1 MIFGHKA
8 ASIPSYTDFFN
19 QGEVYNYFPCKEMT
33 KETLENVMA
42 LEKERHEIVMDMIS
56 IILDEMETENEA

>member
-1 MIFGHKA
+1 
-8 ASIPSYTDFFN
+8 
-19 QGEVYNYFPCKEMT
+19 MT